1 MDDRAG
7 RDQEVL
13 DRVRLICTRFDG
25 CEEGVL
31 QDRPLFH
38 VNRRRFAI
46 FNGEASPPRP
56 RWSAAGRSI
65 HFLSDP
71 SEREAL
77 LEDPRFTRSPHH
89 GDRGWLAV
97 RLEPDTL
104 DWNELAELLDA
115 AHDQVARRR

>member
-1 MDDRAG
+1 VDHVARDR
-7 RDQEVL
+7 EVL
-13 DRVRLICTRFDG
+13 ERLRQICSSFDR

-56 RWSAAGRSI
+56 RWAAAGRSL

-71 SEREAL
+71 SERDAL
-77 LEDPRFTRSPHH
+77 MHDARFDRSPHH
-89 GDRGWLAV
+89 GDRGWLAL
-97 RLEPDTL
+97 RLEPATA
-104 DWNELAELLDA
+104 DWAEVAELLHA
-115 AHDQVARRR
+115 AHEQVVRRR